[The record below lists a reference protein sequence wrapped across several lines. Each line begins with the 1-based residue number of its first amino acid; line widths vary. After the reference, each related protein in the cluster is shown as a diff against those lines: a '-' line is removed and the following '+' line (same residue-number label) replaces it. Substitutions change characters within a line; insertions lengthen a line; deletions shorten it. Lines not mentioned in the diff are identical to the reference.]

1 MGENELTHWL
11 HHGSD
16 NIGTAKPFD
25 QVQSQKVLA
34 LIELHR
40 FEGIRFIALV
50 DRSSLVP
57 MSSEGVIQ

>member
-1 MGENELTHWL
+1 MAENELTHWL
-11 HHGSD
+11 HHGCD
-16 NIGTAKPFD
+16 NIGMAKPID
-25 QVQSQKVLA
+25 QDQNQRVLA

-57 MSSEGVIQ
+57 MSSEGAIE